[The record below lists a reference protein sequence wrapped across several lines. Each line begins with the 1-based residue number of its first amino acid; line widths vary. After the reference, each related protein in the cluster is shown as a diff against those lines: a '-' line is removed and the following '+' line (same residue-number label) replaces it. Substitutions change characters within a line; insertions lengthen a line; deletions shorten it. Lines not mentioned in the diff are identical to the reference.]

1 MSPLEELVLVPVDT
15 GALEA
20 ADGAE
25 DSTALDGA
33 AEDSIALDEA
43 EVVAKTPADSD

>member
-15 GALEA
+15 GALET

-25 DSTALDGA
+25 DSTALD
-33 AEDSIALDEA
+33 EA
-43 EVVAKTPADSD
+43 ETVAKMPADSD